1 MFLRKT
7 PRKKDGKTHDYW
19 SVVEN
24 KRVACGRV
32 VQRHVLYLGEINS
45 TQAAVWRKAIE
56 VLDDD
61 VGHPRTMAL
70 FPEDRCAGI
79 APDASI
85 VQLRLSDM
93 RLCRPRQWGACWLAG
108 QLWQALQLDRFW
120 ADHLPPSRKG
130 TRWDQVLQV
139 LVSYRLIAPG
149 SEWKLHRDWF
159 GRSAMADLLGAD
171 FGLAES
177 HKLYACHD
185 FLLQHKDAL
194 FSHLTARWRDLFN
207 ANFDVLLYDLTSTY
221 FEINASDVA
230 GGDKRRHGY
239 SRDKRPDCP
248 QVVIAL
254 VVTPDGL
261 PLAYEVLPG
270 NTADCTTLRMFLARI
285 EQQYGRARRI
295 WVMDRGIPTEAVL
308 AEMRAS
314 DPPVQYL
321 VGTPKGRLSR
331 VEKQLLA
338 KPWQEARP
346 GVSVKLLDEDGEL
359 YVFAESAARVSKERA
374 MRRRQLKWLWKRLR
388 ELAAMEVP
396 REEMLMKLGAAR
408 ARAPTAW
415 RLVDIEMDKE
425 SAMFIYALNRLKLR
439 RIRQREGRYLL
450 RTNLTEND
458 PALLWQYLHA
468 ARCCRTGV
476 QGPEG
481 RPGDT
486 ASLPSGSTQGRSSYL
501 HCVFGLLP
509 ADHVAASPACPGT
522 WADRAE
528 CSREVRSRSDDR
540 RSSADHRRTRAAAHS
555 LHPAGAGTQAPDP
568 AAQAQ
573 FAAAATT
580 ADHLPHGF
588 QTPRVVQTFPTN
600 PLIGNGRETEN
611 TPIREDGL
619 TVLPLTG
626 LAATAPSIAAASEH
640 RSSAVVHA
648 FQREHPC
655 PSTGACPGYVKDH
668 IHPLARLRGFASLM
682 HRFQPRSL

>member
-7 PRKKDGKTHDYW
+7 QRKKDGKTHEYW

-24 KRVACGRV
+24 KRVAGGRI

-45 TQAAVWRKAIE
+45 SQAAVWRKAIE

-61 VGHPRTMAL
+61 AGHPRTMAL
-70 FPEDRCAGI
+70 FAEDRCPGL
-79 APDASI
+79 APDASV
-85 VQLRLSDM
+85 VQLRLSEM

-108 QLWQALQLDRFW
+108 QLWQALQLDHFW
-120 ADHLPPSRKG
+120 SDRLPPSRKG
-130 TRWDQVLQV
+130 TRWDQILQV
-139 LVSYRLIAPG
+139 LVAYRLIAPG

-159 GRSAMADLLGAD
+159 GKSAMADLLGAD
-171 FGLAES
+171 FGLAEA

-185 FLLQHKDAL
+185 LLLRHKDAL

-230 GGDKRRHGY
+230 EDDKRRHGY

-285 EQQYGRARRI
+285 EQQYGRARRV

-331 VEKQLLA
+331 LEKQLLA
-338 KPWQEARP
+338 EPWQEARP
-346 GVSVKLLDEDGEL
+346 GVSVKLLAEDGEL
-359 YVFAESAARVSKERA
+359 YLFAESADRVGKERA

-388 ELAAMEVP
+388 ELAAMHAP

-415 RLVDIEMDKE
+415 RLVDIAMDKAGAGF
-425 SAMFIYALNRLKLR
+425 SYTLNRQKLR

-450 RTNLTEND
+450 RTNLSEND
-458 PALLWQYLHA
+458 PALLWQYYTQLVAVEQAFKNLKGDLAIRPIFHQDEHRVEAHIFIAFMAYCLQITLQRRLHA
-468 ARCCRTGV
+468 LAPGLTARSALEKFATV
-476 QGPEG
+476 QMI
-481 RPGDT
+481 D
-486 ASLPSGSTQGRSSYL
+486 
-501 HCVFGLLP
+501 V
-509 ADHVAASPACPGT
+509 
-522 WADRAE
+522 
-528 CSREVRSRSDDR
+528 
-540 RSSADHRRTRAAAHS
+540 
-555 LHPAGAGTQAPDP
+555 
-568 AAQAQ
+568 
-573 FAAAATT
+573 
-580 ADHLPHGF
+580 HLPTTDGRELMLTRYTQPEPDLQLLIH
-588 QTPRVVQTFPTN
+588 QLRLQLPPQPPPRVATN
-600 PLIGNGRETEN
+600 
-611 TPIREDGL
+611 
-619 TVLPLTG
+619 TVPRRLP
-626 LAATAPSIAAASEH
+626 
-640 RSSAVVHA
+640 
-648 FQREHPC
+648 
-655 PSTGACPGYVKDH
+655 
-668 IHPLARLRGFASLM
+668 
-682 HRFQPRSL
+682 